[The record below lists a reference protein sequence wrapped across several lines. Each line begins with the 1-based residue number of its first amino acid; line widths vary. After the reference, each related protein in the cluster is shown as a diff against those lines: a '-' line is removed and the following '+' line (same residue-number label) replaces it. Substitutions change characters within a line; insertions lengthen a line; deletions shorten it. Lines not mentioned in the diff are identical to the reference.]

1 MGQLTLI
8 WLIES
13 RTLQHFSS
21 FPFIRRDHLCLL
33 PLVTWPAAGHVSGGL
48 PMDGRG
54 GAGDGFLARGGLM
67 PESTMK
73 PSIWIYGGVH
83 DDPGSRQRFL
93 AELTKQ
99 ETAPHFVAV
108 EWEKSVFER
117 FAAWRPSI
125 EEGLKSRWSF
135 LPQKDRHELSLGL
148 AWEGDAYAKCFPST
162 DLL

>member
-1 MGQLTLI
+1 
-8 WLIES
+8 
-13 RTLQHFSS
+13 
-21 FPFIRRDHLCLL
+21 
-33 PLVTWPAAGHVSGGL
+33 
-48 PMDGRG
+48 
-54 GAGDGFLARGGLM
+54 M

-99 ETAPHFVAV
+99 DTAPHFVAV

-117 FAAWRPSI
+117 FAAWRPWI

-148 AWEGDAYAKCFPST
+148 AWEGDAFAICFPST
-162 DLL
+162 DLLWLESGFQEADLKQLYGMNADKYPENCAISLLRRLCGPCYPTMAEVLPTSPPTKVEV